1 MSATASANEN
11 FTMADHNAGASAL
24 AAESS
29 HVDKRR
35 LNTWAF
41 LCLFSTLAL
50 TAHETDDQN
59 MKRSENIYITS
70 CTAIS
75 LSFAAFASAAHLGN
89 TGLSSLFVGTIVEG
103 LFALILVGLWAG
115 ALPIIMDP
123 SNGLAQMYVGKSGSE
138 VADYQSTIS
147 NANLYFTS
155 WGAGVC
161 ALIVL
166 AMYVRERLGGGGGM
180 GMGYTSKWYLLMLAS
195 VIVVIESM
203 RFKNQVCAIEAGT
216 EDVTCNRN
224 TYGLATGIVGLV
236 VSFLISLFSS
246 LGKDSALITTVAGFI
261 MAVLYTI
268 CAGLLTFDNGPA
280 TYVGNHYFSA
290 WAGFFISFA
299 VFGSVLKEFL
309 GVGGGTT
316 TAAAAAETGEEDIEM
331 DGI

>member
-1 MSATASANEN
+1 MSSATASANEN
-11 FTMADHNAGASAL
+11 FAMEQNAGNSAL

-29 HVDKRR
+29 TVDKQR
-35 LNTWAF
+35 LNAWAF

-59 MKRSENIYITS
+59 MKRSENIWITTCS
-70 CTAIS
+70 AIS
-75 LSFAAFASAAHLGN
+75 LSLAAIACVAHVANSAV
-89 TGLSSLFVGTIVEG
+89 TSLFVGTILEG
-103 LFALILVGLWAG
+103 LVALIVVGLWAG
-115 ALPIIMDP
+115 ALPVIMDP
-123 SNGLAQMYVGKSGSE
+123 SNGLAQMYVGKSGSD

-155 WGAGVC
+155 WGSGVC
-161 ALIVL
+161 GLSVL
-166 AMYVRERLGGGGGM
+166 AMYVRERLGGSGGM

-203 RFKNQVCAIEAGT
+203 RFKNQVCSIEAGT
-216 EDVTCNRN
+216 EEVTCGRN

-246 LGKDSALITTVAGFI
+246 LGRDSALITTVAGFV

-309 GVGGGTT
+309 GVGGGTS
-316 TAAAAAETGEEDIEM
+316 AAAAESSGDDVEM
-331 DGI
+331 DRI